1 MEYTPFDPKTWKP
14 PVLSM
19 ACDVGVIRSTSNGFQ
34 ILLVERRNNP
44 YQGFYALPGGFVED
58 GETLIGTAIRELF
71 EETNISLDPSDLVF
85 VEHLDNPERDP
96 RGRIITS
103 LYGALVRED
112 QNARAGDD
120 AKSLAWF
127 DINSLPELAFDHN
140 LAVELVLKKLD
151 IKA

>member
-1 MEYTPFDPKTWKP
+1 
-14 PVLSM
+14 M
-19 ACDVGVIRSTSNGFQ
+19 ACDVGVIRSTSNGHQ

-58 GETLIGTAIRELF
+58 GETLIETAVRELF
-71 EETNISLDPSDLVF
+71 EETNVSLIPSELVF
-85 VEHLDNPERDP
+85 VAHLDSPERDP
-96 RGRIITS
+96 RGRIITA
-103 LYGALVRED
+103 LYGASVSGDLK
-112 QNARAGDD
+112 ARAGDD

-140 LAVELVLKKLD
+140 LAVKLVLEKLE